1 MQSTIEIECPREIL
15 LGLHLDADQFAEL
28 VKEEAAMALF
38 REGRLSSGM
47 AANWLGIPRA
57 HFLLKAMQT
66 GGANLLEDND
76 DDFLRDFLAVIVFS
90 NTTPFIALASIGQLH
105 LLPQL
110 FGTVHVAESVIGECA
125 DGGRLDNPQNLAP

>member
-1 MQSTIEIECPREIL
+1 MQSTLQTECPREIL
-15 LGLHLDADQFAEL
+15 LGLHLDADQFADL

-57 HFLLKAMQT
+57 HFLLKAMQS

-76 DDFLRDFLAVIVFS
+76 DDFLREIS
-90 NTTPFIALASIGQLH
+90 
-105 LLPQL
+105 LL
-110 FGTVHVAESVIGECA
+110 
-125 DGGRLDNPQNLAP
+125 